1 MFLADNLRGADGAVH
16 MCEEIANASTVVP
29 RSMIISIALNGVLGF
44 SMLLA
49 VLFCIGDI
57 EIIAQAIQNTSG
69 SVAMVALIEVLVI
82 FATVAM
88 LCGTSRMTWAFARD
102 KGLPGS
108 RWLARGS
115 ATLSVVYVVR
125 PLLAGFQCIRARKR
139 ILLHGNNDSILL
151 LQPSRAICYI

>member
-1 MFLADNLRGADGAVH
+1 

-49 VLFCIGDI
+49 VLFCIGDIETALGTATGFPFI

-108 RWLARGS
+108 RWLARVS

-125 PLLAGFQCIRARKR
+125 PLLAGFQRIRARKR